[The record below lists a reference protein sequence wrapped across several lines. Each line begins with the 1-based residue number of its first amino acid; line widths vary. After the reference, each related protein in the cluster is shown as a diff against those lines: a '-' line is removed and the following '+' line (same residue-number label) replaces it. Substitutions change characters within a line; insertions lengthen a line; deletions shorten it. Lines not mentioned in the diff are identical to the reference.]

1 MFFFNLLTRPGS
13 IIRQNKYLTLQA
25 LTAYWHESQPL
36 FSTLWGKIIPIHLSN
51 FTVVKKWPLGHSD
64 VLSRGKC
71 PTLPMATTR
80 SHETAS
86 HTRALY
92 NEKQS
97 ASIVP
102 ERLCESIRTGHG
114 KHKKN
119 RKKWKACSVLKG
131 HKQPSLAC
139 FYVPALCACWNKT
152 LIILQLSCIV
162 LHSLNIFFTFFLSV
176 NAALT
181 PVLFAPI
188 TVALLSDGMVP
199 VGKGLMQPAHFYFAR
214 STKAHSI
221 ADRTDWSESTEF
233 FF

>member
-1 MFFFNLLTRPGS
+1 MRANLCFQLYEVKSSPS
-13 IIRQNKYLTLQA
+13 IYLTSLLLKSGLLVTVMCFLVENVQHFPWQPPDHMRRPH
-25 LTAYWHESQPL
+25 TPEPYTMKSKVPPL
-36 FSTLWGKIIPIHLSN
+36 FRRGSVNQLEQVMGST
-51 FTVVKKWPLGHSD
+51 
-64 VLSRGKC
+64 
-71 PTLPMATTR
+71 
-80 SHETAS
+80 
-86 HTRALY
+86 
-92 NEKQS
+92 
-97 ASIVP
+97 
-102 ERLCESIRTGHG
+102 
-114 KHKKN
+114 KKN